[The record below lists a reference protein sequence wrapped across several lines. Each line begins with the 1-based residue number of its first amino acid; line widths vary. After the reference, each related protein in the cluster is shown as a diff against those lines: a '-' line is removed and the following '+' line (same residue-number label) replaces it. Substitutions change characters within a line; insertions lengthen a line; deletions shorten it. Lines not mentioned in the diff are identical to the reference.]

1 MSHIPTPVAVGEGGT
16 GASSASTARSNL
28 GLGTIATQAANSVSI
43 TGGTITNITD
53 LAVADGGTG
62 ASTLTGYVK
71 GAGTLALTASA
82 TIPNTDITG
91 LGTMSTQAAS
101 NVAITGGS
109 ISGITDLAIADG
121 GTGASTASTARTNL
135 GTNDAANLT
144 TGTVATARLA
154 TGTANSSTY
163 LRGDQTWQNP
173 VAAAWPVGSV
183 FLSVSSTNPATSL
196 GFGTWASFGA
206 GRMLVGF
213 DASQT
218 EFDTVEETGGSKT
231 TTLAITN
238 LPGHTHGISD
248 PGHSHTISVL
258 DPGHN
263 HTQNAHSHSVTA
275 TDAGHTHTQAS
286 HNHTITISDPGHVH
300 GIVDDLGGGGN
311 VAATT
316 TGFYDTTSTFN
327 TLAAQTGIS
336 ASSSNATPAINT
348 GYASISASAGNET
361 ATNNSNI
368 TGISASSNYVPTG
381 ITTQSEG
388 NGTAAT
394 TLSPYIVVYMF
405 KRTA

>member
-16 GASSASTARSNL
+16 GASS
-28 GLGTIATQAANSVSI
+28 
-43 TGGTITNITD
+43 
-53 LAVADGGTG
+53 
-62 ASTLTGYVK
+62 
-71 GAGTLALTASA
+71 
-82 TIPNTDITG
+82 
-91 LGTMSTQAAS
+91 
-101 NVAITGGS
+101 
-109 ISGITDLAIADG
+109 
-121 GTGASTASTARTNL
+121 ASTARTNL

-173 VAAAWPVGSV
+173 VSAAWPVGSV

-196 GFGTWASFGA
+196 GFGTWTSFGA

-231 TTLAITN
+231 TTLVTAN

-248 PGHSHTISVL
+248 PGHSHSISVS

-263 HTQNAHSHSVTA
+263 HAQNAHSHSVTA
-275 TDAGHTHTQAS
+275 TDAGHTHTQAA
-286 HNHTITISDPGHVH
+286 HTHIITISDPGHYH
-300 GIVDDLGGGGN
+300 GIVDDIGGGGD

-316 TGFYDTTSTFN
+316 TGFFDSTSTFY
-327 TLAAQTGIS
+327 TQSAQTGIS
-336 ASSSNATPAINT
+336 ASSASATPTINT
-348 GYASISASAGNET
+348 GYASISASAGSAT
-361 ATNNSNI
+361 ATNNSSG
-368 TGISASSNYVPTG
+368 TGISASSNSVATG
-381 ITTQSEG
+381 ITTTSTG
-388 NGTAAT
+388 SGTAAT